1 MLKSNKVNLLISIIC
16 AIALW
21 AYTTTVINP
30 ETERTISGIQVE
42 LVNIDALNDRGF
54 TVNENTVYPVDI
66 VVRGAR
72 AEIAKLGQTDFRATA
87 DMTGYKKGV
96 ASVPVS
102 VVTPNN
108 IELIQVR
115 PESIQ
120 VNVVDLITVYKP
132 VRLEFEEEFPKGQEP
147 GFIEIIPDE
156 MEVSGVTDLVDSID
170 YIRALV
176 KKGVLAEELSTF
188 RVDVFAIDK
197 TGHPVYNIRLS
208 QPSVEVTGA
217 LCTTKWVPLRIET
230 IGEQRE
236 DIDITDMHIPDFI
249 MIRGVKDVV
258 EGITE
263 VEGRP
268 VDLTNITYTEDIPI
282 ELVSL
287 PNGVEVADASKTLS
301 VWVEVQGIVKK
312 EFEFT
317 ADMIEVRNLDEN
329 LSGHVN
335 TGSVTVTVLAPP
347 DIISELTQDDIK
359 LYVDASEYHRAVNA
373 VEMEVMSECEIEVR
387 NIMSVPVKVRV
398 TIIRE

>member
-1 MLKSNKVNLLISIIC
+1 MLKSNRVNLLISIIC

-21 AYTTTVINP
+21 AYITTVVNP
-30 ETERTISGIQVE
+30 ETDRTISGV
-42 LVNIDALNDRGF
+42 LVYPINIDALNDRGF
-54 TVNENTVYPVDI
+54 TVNESMTYPVDI

-72 AEIAKLGQTDFRATA
+72 AEVAKLKAEDFRATA
-87 DMTGYKKGV
+87 DMTGHKKGV
-96 ASVPVS
+96 ASVPVN
-102 VVTPNN
+102 VIMPNG
-108 IELIQVR
+108 IELVQVR
-115 PESIQ
+115 PDAID

-132 VRLEFEEEFPKGQEP
+132 VRLEFEEEFPRGQEP

-156 MEVSGVTDLVDSID
+156 MEVQGLTELVDSID

-176 KKGVLAEELSTF
+176 KKGELTEEISTF

-197 TGHPVYNIRLS
+197 AGRPVYSIRLS

-217 LCTTKWVPLRIET
+217 LCTTKWVPLHIET
-230 IGEQRE
+230 IGEPRE

-249 MIRGVKDVV
+249 MIRGVKEIV
-258 EGITE
+258 EEITE
-263 VEGRP
+263 VEARP
-268 VDLTNITYTEDIPI
+268 VDLTNITFTDEIPV
-282 ELVSL
+282 EPVSL

-301 VWVEVQGIVKK
+301 VRVEVQGIVKK
-312 EFEFT
+312 EFEYT
-317 ADMIEVRNLDEN
+317 ADMIEIRNLDEN

-347 DIISELTQDDIK
+347 DVIAELAREDIK

-373 VEMEVMSECEIEVR
+373 VEMEVMAECEAEVR
-387 NIMSVPVKVRV
+387 SIVSSPGKVRV